1 VDISVNEKI
10 WWASIA
16 GSVLLHAGL
25 VGVFTQVP
33 GVMGRSG
40 GGVRVSPAVAPMYLF
55 PAGEVALG
63 VPERRDEP
71 SVPAERER
79 APGPM
84 ITLMPPPVPPEPAE
98 PLPPLAE
105 PAMVKLGVDQGKAE
119 TPNWLA
125 SLAEGE
131 HGAKQSSVEQPG
143 LDRNARPSASG
154 PTGDGGSGG
163 NAGSKSPAELAAA
176 AAVAPAEPAPAQA
189 VPLQAEAPAAP
200 APPTPAKAGSPA
212 VPAIAASEAVPQ
224 KGSDGGSSPSA
235 PARPAQPE
243 QVAKPE
249 QKQVDEIKGEAG
261 AGAKEGVKVPT
272 VVLGQPQPAGQSGVP
287 GAPGLP
293 GAPDASNKS
302 AADRDSDATS
312 RRRVAVFRNGRVDAG
327 QGLDIRTVRPEFT
340 SLTRAVVPGASP
352 TIEITFS
359 RGGRVSNVR
368 VLRSSGF
375 KVEIDDPVVVAA
387 YNWRASGQALRDLPE
402 KPDAGLKIEVTIL
415 LN

>member
-1 VDISVNEKI
+1 M
-10 WWASIA
+10 A

-25 VGVFTQVP
+25 VGVLTQVR
-33 GVMGRSG
+33 GVMGGSG
-40 GGVRVSPAVAPMYLF
+40 GGVGVSAAVAPMYLF
-55 PAGEVALG
+55 PAGEVPLG

-79 APGPM
+79 APEPM

-98 PLPPLAE
+98 PIPLLAE
-105 PAMVKLGVDQGKAE
+105 PAMVKLGVDQGKAD

-154 PTGDGGSGG
+154 PTGYGGGGG
-163 NAGSKSPAELAAA
+163 NAVSKSPAELASA
-176 AAVAPAEPAPAQA
+176 AAVAPAEPAPARA

-200 APPTPAKAGSPA
+200 APPTRAEAGSPA
-212 VPAIAASEAVPQ
+212 VPAIAASAAVPQ

-235 PARPAQPE
+235 SARPAQPE

-261 AGAKEGVKVPT
+261 AAEKEGAKAPT
-272 VVLGQPQPAGQSGVP
+272 VVLGQPQPAGQAGVP

-293 GAPDASNKS
+293 GLSGAADASNKS

-312 RRRVAVFRNGRVDAG
+312 RRRVAVFRNGRVEAG

-340 SLTRAVVPGASP
+340 SLTRAVVPGSSP